1 MALLFT
7 TSFRKQKSEGKK
19 KVKNPGFSSTSGCVY
34 IAFKKKKKKVDFDQ
48 IKVFNSFRMH
58 DDTSLIITENMLT

>member
-7 TSFRKQKSEGKK
+7 TSFRKQKSEGKKK

-48 IKVFNSFRMH
+48 IKVFNNFRMH
-58 DDTSLIITENMLT
+58 DTSLFITENMLT